1 MKFSSNDTGEGE
13 FSSSSAKSF
22 KQEDLNLNYETT
34 VLLHSDEFGIKLKIT
49 MTRKGYI
56 IHILPPALLVAVSW
70 VKRSNSKIS
79 SIIDIFELLLLRL
92 NTFPTVELFGAKRSC
107 SRKNSV
113 VAYSFPLH
121 NKHTKLGGQY
131 NTFIWGEY

>member
-70 VKRSNSKIS
+70 VKRLIAKFRKIS
-79 SIIDIFELLLLRL
+79 FDIFELLI
-92 NTFPTVELFGAKRSC
+92 
-107 SRKNSV
+107 
-113 VAYSFPLH
+113 Y
-121 NKHTKLGGQY
+121 
-131 NTFIWGEY
+131 